1 MLTKHWHL
9 NEKSPLLSRL
19 FPNRPTVAFRTHKS
33 IRKQLTRAR
42 LEDSNI
48 THKIDRE
55 LNLLC
60 ELLPAPNTPPL
71 IRKCNNNC
79 LTCKALDTKPY
90 IKSTSKGTHNNLK
103 IKNTVNCKT
112 RDVIYVI
119 KCNRCQAQYVG
130 MTTQTLHNRFS
141 SHMREISSR
150 RPAYWVQTRLYRH
163 FQQKHHTPSDVKV
176 QPVECVEDR
185 GRLKKRESAWIKA
198 LRTIEL
204 YGLNITP

>member
-1 MLTKHWHL
+1 M
-9 NEKSPLLSRL
+9 
-19 FPNRPTVAFRTHKS
+19 
-33 IRKQLTRAR
+33 
-42 LEDSNI
+42 I

-60 ELLPAPNTPPL
+60 EPLPALNAPPL

-90 IKSTSKGTHNNLK
+90 IKSTSKGTHHNLK

-112 RDVIYVI
+112 RNVIYVI
-119 KCNRCQAQYVG
+119 KCTRCQAQYVG
-130 MTTQTLHNRFS
+130 MTSQTLHNRFS

-185 GRLKKRESAWIKA
+185 GSLKKRESAWIKA
-198 LRTIEL
+198 LRTIEP